1 MEASFL
7 EAINIKKFYYVNF
20 NFEPGERVTVR
31 RVRDKTEL
39 LVYLSVRIFILEIQL
54 KLYPKMIP
62 IRLLFLRGMIL

>member
-7 EAINIKKFYYVNF
+7 EVINIKKFLLRQF

-39 LVYLSVRIFILEIQL
+39 LVYLSSKDIYIEIQL

-62 IRLLFLRGMIL
+62 RLLFLRGMIL